1 MTAGQCPRSC
11 MLRSRTPRASVRWD
25 AGGALTRRGAGD
37 EKGNLYVFDPM
48 HAVKTAAMNKDGTR
62 GPTSLLSFHKDRI
75 LSICFAPGPDPTAPR
90 PRVVT
95 ASACHRIGVWDVK
108 CEKTWGAVQLVGR
121 IRAKDFV
128 PTSVCALV
136 SGVYQPGTTGVLVA
150 TNTAAV
156 RPASWCRS
164 PANRTCDLSTEAF
177 RSGACDAVGP
187 MQGCSRLGT
196 GNRAQL
202 HAAPDPA
209 PSTLRCAWPAGTA
222 ARAVFPTRDALGR

>member
-1 MTAGQCPRSC
+1 MRRRLPGPQLLPAAQRSTARVG
-11 MLRSRTPRASVRWD
+11 
-25 AGGALTRRGAGD
+25 AGGCGARADLGRGAGD

-62 GPTSLLSFHKDRI
+62 GPTSLLSFHKDRV
-75 LSICFAPGPDPTAPR
+75 LSICFAPGPDPSAPR

-121 IRAKDFV
+121 IRPKDFV

-156 RPASWCRS
+156 RPLHRCTSRAIRTSFLGIGEFRTAS
-164 PANRTCDLSTEAF
+164 
-177 RSGACDAVGP
+177 CDAERSV
-187 MQGCSRLGT
+187 
-196 GNRAQL
+196 
-202 HAAPDPA
+202 
-209 PSTLRCAWPAGTA
+209 
-222 ARAVFPTRDALGR
+222 VFGVSVVCCVPRT